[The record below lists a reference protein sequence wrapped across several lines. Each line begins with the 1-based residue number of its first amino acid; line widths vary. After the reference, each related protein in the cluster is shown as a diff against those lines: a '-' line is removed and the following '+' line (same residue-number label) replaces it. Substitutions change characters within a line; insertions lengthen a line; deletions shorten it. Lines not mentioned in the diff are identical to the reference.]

1 MFKYHLKTIT
11 AEMISDLKT
20 IYDRSRSIRKMSL
33 ETGVDQARIRML
45 RDRYGWEIKKPWNRA
60 KHLNSIYDAIE
71 TGR

>member
-1 MFKYHLKTIT
+1 MFKYHLKTISN
-11 AEMISDLKT
+11 EMLIELKT

-33 ETGVDQARIRML
+33 ETGIDTHRIRTL
-45 RDRYGWEIKKPWNRA
+45 RDRYGWEIKRPWNRA